1 MKQIEV
7 TVKVNNTLE
16 EIDELLKSKGFKL
29 IRKSRVEDDYV
40 CPKELKVDKNNI
52 LEVLSSCVLIRY
64 LKTAEDEFKKLTY
77 KNKEYSKDGVVIS
90 EEKINVSI
98 DDTKKAQEL
107 FEKINFKKFVSVHYD
122 VIVYSNNNYE
132 FAFQNVEGLGLLLE
146 FENENDFEGVSDA
159 AIVNEKQ
166 KMYEIIKT
174 YGIKVENN
182 YDIKKAVA
190 NMLYYLSSDVYMS
203 DYIRNNLD
211 YKNKNIYLVRYLIDT
226 VVSNRVA
233 GIDMKM
239 DYTIYG
245 NELLVPDLT
254 LFVYTDEQTR
264 QSRITSRGK
273 TELDA
278 VLDDDE
284 KRQMFLTEFK
294 QCLPE
299 NTIYV
304 NNSSSDLKET
314 INKIYQNIKNIQNN
328 D

>member
-1 MKQIEV
+1 MLIV
-7 TVKVNNTLE
+7 ITGLDGSGTSTVGKELHK
-16 EIDELLKSKGFKL
+16 IDDGSYLLKMPS
-29 IRKSRVEDDYV
+29 
-40 CPKELKVDKNNI
+40 
-52 LEVLSSCVLIRY
+52 
-64 LKTAEDEFKKLTY
+64 
-77 KNKEYSKDGVVIS
+77 KEYTGR
-90 EEKINVSI
+90 
-98 DDTKKAQEL
+98 
-107 FEKINFKKFVSVHYD
+107 
-122 VIVYSNNNYE
+122 
-132 FAFQNVEGLGLLLE
+132 
-146 FENENDFEGVSDA
+146 
-159 AIVNEKQ
+159 
-166 KMYEIIKT
+166 EIIDT
-174 YGIKVENN
+174 EVRHESC
-182 YDIKKAVA
+182 VA

-211 YKNKNIYLVRYLIDT
+211 YKNKNVYLVRYLIDT

-254 LFVYTDEQTR
+254 LFVYADEQTR

-328 D
+328 N